1 MVNISDMA
9 MLAAGI
15 CVGRLIFAPSM
26 RMHLISRLLAAYPC
40 YGVVWFEIDKIGHFA
55 TTEIASPDQIILYFT
70 GVGMIWGS
78 ATRIWPAAFRA
89 ARILGGCLLYKA
101 PNKGE
106 WILRTLPVV
115 LAGVLITCLTF
126 STIADAKTIATETL
140 AQYLSG
146 SAAGRS

>member
-1 MVNISDMA
+1 MAKRGRRGGGPPDVRKAGHTQPGSDCVERTGRTRRSMVNISDMA

-78 ATRIWPAAFRA
+78 ATRIW
-89 ARILGGCLLYKA
+89 
-101 PNKGE
+101 
-106 WILRTLPVV
+106 
-115 LAGVLITCLTF
+115 
-126 STIADAKTIATETL
+126 
-140 AQYLSG
+140 
-146 SAAGRS
+146 